1 MSYSALRLKNELKRL
16 KKYKKDELS
25 ARFFYWHLRSVF
37 SGEVGTMIAEKLR
50 LILLILTV
58 KSANKAFQQ
67 NLLISKRLFFGQ
79 NDKLCNLSDDKTRHF
94 SAGCY

>member
-1 MSYSALRLKNELKRL
+1 MTSFRLVFFIGIC
-16 KKYKKDELS
+16 
-25 ARFFYWHLRSVF
+25 ARNS
-37 SGEVGTMIAEKLR
+37 SGEVGTMIAEKLW
-50 LILLILTV
+50 LILLTLTV
-58 KSANKAFQQ
+58 KSANKVFQQ